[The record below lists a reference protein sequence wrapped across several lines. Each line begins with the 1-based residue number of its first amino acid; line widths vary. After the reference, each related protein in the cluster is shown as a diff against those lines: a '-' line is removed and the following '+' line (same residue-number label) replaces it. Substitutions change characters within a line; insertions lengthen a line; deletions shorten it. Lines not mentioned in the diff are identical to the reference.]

1 MRHAN
6 KILAF
11 IPLIASLV
19 GCSGTPNGGN
29 PSGGVTDAVSIFTA
43 PYVVLDLATGT
54 LENRAA
60 IPDLTS
66 NSLWRTS
73 KLVFHRLP
81 SSSGT
86 VGAASADLGTDLGDA
101 PATGLTVGATFMAV
115 FETTQQQW
123 TTLGGSAAWLD
134 PEIRAAGGDIV
145 AAGAPAYGISWTAAN
160 ELCTSYS
167 AGRSFHVALPNS
179 AAWELACRSGNGG
192 GWFSWG
198 NAMDEAT
205 VRSYAAVFETQSGM
219 AGPRQADGSRLA
231 NAFGYYDLHGNVW
244 EWLAEK
250 DSFGDGLICGGSWND
265 SVPLARC
272 SNRISLDPQ
281 VTHPLI
287 GVRLV
292 LVP

>member
-1 MRHAN
+1 MRHVN
-6 KILAF
+6 KRIVF
-11 IPLIASLV
+11 IPLIAALV
-19 GCSGTPNGGN
+19 GCSGTPNGGT
-29 PSGGVTDAVSIFTA
+29 PSGGVTDAVGIFTA
-43 PYVVLDLATGT
+43 PYVVLDLVTGT
-54 LENRAA
+54 LENRVA

-73 KLVFHRLP
+73 KLVFRRLP

-101 PATGLTVGATFMAV
+101 PAAGVTVGATFMAV
-115 FETTQQQW
+115 FEITQQQW

-134 PEIRAAGGDIV
+134 SEIRAAGGDVV
-145 AAGAPAYGISWTAAN
+145 AAGAPAFGISWTAADA
-160 ELCTSYS
+160 LCTSYS
-167 AGRSFHVALPNS
+167 AGRNFHLALPS
-179 AAWELACRSGNGG
+179 GAAWELACRSGNGA
-192 GWFSWG
+192 GWFAWG
-198 NAMDEAT
+198 DMMDETT
-205 VRSYAAVFETQSGM
+205 VRSYAVVFETQSGT
-219 AGPRQADGSRLA
+219 AGPRQADGSRLP
-231 NAFGYYDLHGNVW
+231 NAFGFFDLHGNVW

-250 DSFGDGLICGGSWND
+250 DSLGDGVICGGSWND

-272 SNRISLDPQ
+272 SNRVALDPR

>member
-1 MRHAN
+1 MRHAI
-6 KILAF
+6 KSLAF
-11 IPLIASLV
+11 VPLIAALV
-19 GCSGTPNGGN
+19 GCSGTPNGGT
-29 PSGGVTDAVSIFTA
+29 PSGGVTDAVGIFTA
-43 PYVVLDLATGT
+43 PYVVLDVATGT

-73 KLVFHRLP
+73 KLVFRRLP

-86 VGAASADLGTDLGDA
+86 VGAASADLGTDLGDT
-101 PATGLTVGATFMAV
+101 PAAGVTVGATFMAV
-115 FETTQQQW
+115 FEITQQQW

-134 PEIRAAGGDIV
+134 SEIRAAGGDVV
-145 AAGAPAYGISWTAAN
+145 AAGAPAFGISWTAADT
-160 ELCTSYS
+160 LCTRYS
-167 AGRSFHVALPNS
+167 AGRNFHLALPSS
-179 AAWELACRSGNGG
+179 AAWELACRSGNGAA
-192 GWFSWG
+192 WFAWG
-198 NAMDEAT
+198 DAMDETT
-205 VRSYAAVFETQSGM
+205 VRSYAAVFETQSGT
-219 AGPRQADGSRLA
+219 AGPRQADGSRLP
-231 NAFGYYDLHGNVW
+231 NAYGFFDLHGNVW

-250 DSFGDGLICGGSWND
+250 DSIGDGVICGGSWND

-272 SNRISLDPQ
+272 SNRVALDPR

>member
-1 MRHAN
+1 MRHAI
-6 KILAF
+6 KSLAF
-11 IPLIASLV
+11 IPLFAALMS
-19 GCSGTPNGGN
+19 CSGTPNGGT
-29 PSGGVTDAVSIFTA
+29 PSGGVTDAVGIFTT
-43 PYVVLDLATGT
+43 PYVVLDVATGT
-54 LENRAA
+54 LENHAE

-73 KLVFHRLP
+73 KLVFRRLP

-101 PATGLTVGATFMAV
+101 PAAGVTVGATFMAV
-115 FETTQQQW
+115 FEITQQQW

-134 PEIRAAGGDIV
+134 SEIRAAGGDVV
-145 AAGAPAYGISWTAAN
+145 AAGAPAFGISWTAADA
-160 ELCTSYS
+160 LCTSYS
-167 AGRSFHVALPNS
+167 AGRNFHLALPS
-179 AAWELACRSGNGG
+179 GAAWELACRSGNGA
-192 GWFSWG
+192 GWFAWG
-198 NAMDEAT
+198 DMMDETT
-205 VRSYAAVFETQSGM
+205 VRSYAVVFETQSGT
-219 AGPRQADGSRLA
+219 AGPRQADGSRLPD
-231 NAFGYYDLHGNVW
+231 AFGFFDLHGNVW

-250 DSFGDGLICGGSWND
+250 DSLGDGVICGGSWND

-272 SNRISLDPQ
+272 SNRVALDPR

>member
-1 MRHAN
+1 MRPGL
-6 KILAF
+6 KIGTI
-11 IPLIASLV
+11 IPLIAALV
-19 GCSGTPNGGN
+19 GCSGT

-54 LENRAA
+54 LENRAE

-101 PATGLTVGATFMAV
+101 PAAGVLVGATFMAV
-115 FETTQQQW
+115 FEITQQQW

-134 PEIRAAGGDIV
+134 SEIRAAGGDVV
-145 AAGAPAYGISWTAAN
+145 AAGAPAFGISWSAADA
-160 ELCTSYS
+160 LCTSYS
-167 AGRSFHVALPNS
+167 AGRSFRLALPSS
-179 AAWELACRSGNGG
+179 AAWELACRSGNGA
-192 GWFSWG
+192 GWFAWG
-198 NAMDEAT
+198 NAMDETT
-205 VRSYAAVFETQSGM
+205 VRPYAAVFETQSGT
-219 AGPRQADGSRLA
+219 AGPRQADGSRLS
-231 NAFGYYDLHGNVW
+231 NAYGFFDLHGNVW

-250 DSFGDGLICGGSWND
+250 DSFGDGVISGGSWND
-265 SVPLARC
+265 AVPLARC
-272 SNRISLDPQ
+272 SNRVALDPR